1 MQSPGSSRQ
10 YKFCLAQYKEVY
22 RMKTKRYEIDMT
34 QGSLPINILRF
45 ALPFMAA
52 GIIQLLFNAA
62 DVVVVGKFVG
72 DASQAAVTSTGS
84 LVNLLIGLFMG
95 LGVGVNVMV
104 ARSLGR
110 GDQSQISAVV
120 HTSILIGIIAG
131 CALTALGE
139 VGARWFLLLMGSPD
153 NVIDLSALYLRVY
166 FIGLP
171 GALVYNFGSALLRAR
186 GDTKRP
192 MYFLTFAGVVN
203 VVLNLIFVIVFHWDV
218 AGVAAATAIS
228 KYVSAI
234 LVVWCLM
241 NETGPLHLD
250 LTRLRVD
257 WTVLKDIARIGLP
270 AGLQGSMFS
279 LSNVTIQSSINSMGG
294 IVMAGSGAA
303 TNIGG
308 FVYTTGN
315 AFYQAAMTF
324 TSQNYGAGKLKRV
337 DRVFGWCQLFG
348 ILFPLASGVF
358 SCVFASQLLGLYS
371 NDPAVIQQ
379 GITRLFIITLFYFL
393 CGFLEVN
400 SGMLRG
406 LGHSMLPMVVTLIGT
421 CGFRI
426 VWVTTVFDHFLT
438 PQSLYLCYPVTWFVT
453 GVALLVCFV
462 IIRHRLRAK
471 AGHDEALTRS

>member
-1 MQSPGSSRQ
+1 
-10 YKFCLAQYKEVY
+10 
-22 RMKTKRYEIDMT
+22 MKTKRYEIDMT
-34 QGSLPINILRF
+34 RGSLPINILRF

-52 GIIQLLFNAA
+52 SIIQLLFNAA

-72 DASQAAVTSTGS
+72 DTSQAAVTSTGS

-104 ARSLGR
+104 ARALGS
-110 GDQSQISAVV
+110 GDQSRISAVV
-120 HTSILIGIIAG
+120 HTSILVGIIGG
-131 CALTALGE
+131 CALTLLGE
-139 VGARWFLLLMGSPD
+139 IGARWFLLLMGSPE

-228 KYVSAI
+228 KYVCAI

-257 WTVLKDIARIGLP
+257 WAVLGDIARIGLP

-279 LSNVTIQSSINSMGG
+279 LSNVTIQSSVNSMGD

-303 TNIGG
+303 GNIGG

-348 ILFPLASGVF
+348 ILFPLASGLF
-358 SCVFASQLLGLYS
+358 SCVFAPQLLGIYS
-371 NDPAVIQQ
+371 NDPAVIEQ
-379 GITRLFIITLFYFL
+379 GMVRLFIVTSMYFL
-393 CGFLEVN
+393 SGFMEVN

-406 LGHSMLPMVVTLIGT
+406 LGHSMLPMIVTLIGT
-421 CGFRI
+421 CAFRI
-426 VWVTTVFDHFLT
+426 AWVATVFDHFHT
-438 PQSLYLCYPVTWFVT
+438 PESLYLCYPVTWILT
-453 GVALLVCFV
+453 GTTHLLCFA
-462 IIRHRLRAK
+462 IIRHRLHVK
-471 AGHDEALTRS
+471 ARQEDPAPLS